1 METLTAL
8 NQQCKD
14 ISAEL
19 DRVQAELKY
28 AKEQVPQT
36 NKYKVIQI
44 FIYSFIELLE
54 KGIRSKSLQQTRQ
67 CQRVQ

>member
-44 FIYSFIELLE
+44 FIY
-54 KGIRSKSLQQTRQ
+54 
-67 CQRVQ
+67 